1 MTTGD
6 PDAERFDVLIVGAGF
21 AGLHLLHQA
30 RAAGLRA
37 KVLEK
42 AGGVGGTWFW
52 NRYPGAR
59 CDIESFDYQFSFAP
73 ELVAEWRWSERYAAQ
88 PEILRYLE
96 FAATRLDL
104 YRDIDFGVTVRSAT
118 FDETTAIWT
127 LATSTGERLLA
138 NYCVMAVGNLSAI
151 KRPDVAGLEDFGGQW
166 FHTGNWPTQPVDL
179 TDKRVAVI
187 GTGSSGSQ
195 TITAIAP
202 VVAQLYVLQRTPN
215 YSMPAQNRPIT
226 DAENAEVLAD
236 WELRRHTCEW
246 SDAGTPLPPATR
258 RAIDVTDADR
268 AQAYAEGWQRGGI
281 SALSGAFTDMFTDE
295 RSNQFAQNFA
305 REQIRATVA
314 DPAVA
319 DLLCPSHHIG
329 TKRTCVDTGY
339 FQTFNRPNVELVD
352 VRQAPIVE
360 VNESGIR
367 TADRQI
373 DVDVIIFAIGFDAI
387 TGALDQIDIRGRND
401 QSLTSKWADGP
412 TTLLGL
418 MTAGFPNLFFVT
430 GPGSPSVLS
439 NMVIS
444 IEQHVD
450 WIIDCID
457 HLRANDRAC
466 IEPEGAAELE
476 WMAHID
482 DLVRPTLYL
491 QAQSWYVGANMEA
504 KPRAFTI
511 YTAGCGPYRQA
522 CDEIVAAG
530 YRGFRLSNPNDDAQ
544 NGATDE

>member
-387 TGALDQIDIRGRND
+387 TGAVVRRWPSRPARVNRILWVHSVTNWISPHDGAGRRHCQVVERRATSNTSITWSPVSRPVLRLKMPGMSIRSRI
-401 QSLTSKWADGP
+401 STSSGIF
-412 TTLLGL
+412 L
-418 MTAGFPNLFFVT
+418 MVT
-430 GPGSPSVLS
+430 SGIRVPVS
-439 NMVIS
+439 NT
-444 IEQHVD
+444 
-450 WIIDCID
+450 
-457 HLRANDRAC
+457 RA
-466 IEPEGAAELE
+466 
-476 WMAHID
+476 
-482 DLVRPTLYL
+482 
-491 QAQSWYVGANMEA
+491 
-504 KPRAFTI
+504 AFTNGSQPSSFVRI
-511 YTAGCGPYRQA
+511 LRTRSASKV
-522 CDEIVAAG
+522 E
-530 YRGFRLSNPNDDAQ
+530 FRK
-544 NGATDE
+544 